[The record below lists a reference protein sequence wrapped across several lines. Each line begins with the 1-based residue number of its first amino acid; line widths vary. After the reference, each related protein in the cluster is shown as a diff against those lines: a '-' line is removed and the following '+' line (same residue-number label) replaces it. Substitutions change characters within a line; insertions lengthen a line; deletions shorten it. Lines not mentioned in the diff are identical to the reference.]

1 MKRIITPLVSLLLLF
16 TVCISCAK
24 SPSEAAWQTVFR
36 AHQTEI
42 VLNLPENT
50 EFAYENGTAWIT
62 VPSGSWVTGSVDLS
76 PLSSLDG
83 FEQIVF
89 ASDVRIETLIL
100 PTETKSAEIQTYQE
114 PIELLDASGCASL
127 TRLSLVGPSE
137 KVRLPESLGTLAL
150 SGPDTAVHDL
160 ASFEGCKHLGTVV
173 FNDPIDLTRLGSL
186 ASSLDTVCISRSR
199 TDTKWD
205 LSPLVSI
212 SFETLRIGNTIT
224 DEELNQLRDASFTA
238 LQLSDEEIAGIAFTD
253 HLPKLK
259 NLLLEVKS
267 VQTPDILAFCSGPD
281 PCPPELLEELDTSIP
296 AYELKA
302 FAAHGSIYLFS
313 DSRR

>member
-1 MKRIITPLVSLLLLF
+1 MKRIITIPVWLLLLF
-16 TVCISCAK
+16 TVWTACAK
-24 SPSEAAWQTVFR
+24 SPSEAAFQTIFR
-36 AHQTEI
+36 TQHTEI
-42 VLNLPENT
+42 ILNLPENT

-62 VPSGSWVTGSVDLS
+62 VPSGSRVTGSVDLS

-100 PTETKSAEIQTYQE
+100 PTETKSAEIQTYHE

-127 TRLSLVGPSE
+127 TRLSLMGPSE

-186 ASSLDTVCISRSR
+186 ASSLDTVCIGRSR

-224 DEELNQLRDASFTA
+224 DEELNQLRSASFMA
-238 LQLSDEEIAGIAFTD
+238 LQLSDEGIASIAFTD